1 MNKTD
6 RVKIIAWSLEI
17 LLCLSLIQ
25 TACAQV
31 EGSEEN
37 IISENVTYGN
47 GTYESVAPGTETTD
61 EGGPSGSAVVH
72 TISPTSH
79 YTYLV
84 AGNSESFNVSFKN
97 EGDETLTVTPKVA
110 LLNSNGNGIVES
122 WITISPTEE
131 TVAQGESKEFTVK
144 INVPENAGSGYYQ
157 AVIAFTDDLQPNSA
171 NYVNAMQL
179 EISVQAKPKIELQS
193 TYIYDTV
200 KAGQEYEY
208 RIKIKNI
215 VDEDVTIDP
224 KVTDYSYDIS
234 SNTLGINDEA
244 IEISA
249 PSVIKAGEIV
259 SMTIKVPVPE
269 KATGSYN
276 GYIDMNVDGKK
287 SDGSNS
293 QISLYLRAI
302 QEPTV
307 PYVKTFS
314 TTSNAPI
321 TIDVS
326 ANSYDQTMGLRI
338 SPKIEE
344 PSFKVKLKYNSRSL
358 RLTPTKIV
366 QNSNVNSGINYF
378 PAWAL
383 DDSTAYQDSNAYY
396 SETYTVPGAIGKW
409 ELTIMPK
416 NTENFG
422 YSITFGK

>member
-1 MNKTD
+1 MNKAV
-6 RVKIIAWSLEI
+6 RVKIIAWILGI

-25 TACAQV
+25 AACAQV

-61 EGGPSGSAVVH
+61 EGGSSGSAVVH

-97 EGDETLTVTPKVA
+97 EGDEPLTVTPKVV

-122 WITISPTEE
+122 WITISPTDEI
-131 TVAQGESKEFTVK
+131 VAPDESKEFTVK

-234 SNTLGINDEA
+234 SNTLGINKEA

-366 QNSNVNSGINYF
+366 QNNNVNSGINYF